1 MPTVKITDDSF
12 DADVIKSD
20 TPVLLDFWAEWC
32 GPCKRLAPALEEL
45 SDELGDSITIGKMNI
60 EDSPETPSKF
70 HIRGVPTMMIFK
82 GGEVV
87 ATRVGP
93 MSKSKLSEWVAENT

>member
-1 MPTVKITDDSF
+1 MATVKITDDSF
-12 DADVIKSD
+12 NADVINSD

-45 SDELGDSITIGKMNI
+45 SEELGDTVKVGKMNI

-93 MSKSKLSEWVAENT
+93 MSKPKLSEWVAENT